1 MSVGQLYAYDEIVK
15 FLISQPTVED
25 IVDFELS
32 HAGKERVRKLV
43 EAKRRGVINTAD
55 REELAEFIR
64 VERFLQNLKLRAE
77 RRLRTLYL

>member
-1 MSVGQLYAYDEIVK
+1 MSVGQLYVYDEIVK